1 VGQFWTVVRGPVTPI
16 RCEGRGPRQAALAK
30 VGVRLGPFPGASR
43 RSYAMRLVCTRFVI
57 SIPRVSNVV
66 SQTLTKGKAF
76 LRCVDDKQ

>member
-1 VGQFWTVVRGPVTPI
+1 
-16 RCEGRGPRQAALAK
+16 
-30 VGVRLGPFPGASR
+30 
-43 RSYAMRLVCTRFVI
+43 MRLVCTRFVI